1 MRIRSLLTLLISLA
15 VLSSSACADDIDDL
29 RKKFLADSSVSSEI
43 KRAIQKRVVVRG
55 MCPQQAMAAAGLPGP
70 YKVQADPKKWKPSIP
85 PPVVIN
91 AQCEQPDA
99 SVIELLFRSNT
110 QFGTPEPVVFRVRF
124 EKGRAVL
131 IDRKSLSFP

>member
-1 MRIRSLLTLLISLA
+1 MRIRPLLVLLIGSA
-15 VLSSSACADDIDDL
+15 VLGSSAFADDVDDL
-29 RKKFLADSSVSSEI
+29 RKKFLADPSVSSDI

-99 SVIELLFRSNT
+99 SVIELLFRSKT
-110 QFGTPEPVVFRVRF
+110 QFTTAEPVVFRVRF
-124 EKGRAVL
+124 ENARAVL